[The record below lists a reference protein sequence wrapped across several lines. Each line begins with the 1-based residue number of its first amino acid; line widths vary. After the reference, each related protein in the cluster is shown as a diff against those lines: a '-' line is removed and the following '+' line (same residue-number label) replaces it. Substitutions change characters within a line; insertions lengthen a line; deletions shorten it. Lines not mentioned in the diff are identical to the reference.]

1 MSASEKKPRPSL
13 AVLQWLDK
21 QGVDLEESI
30 KAYSAFEEANVL
42 GNRIGRAVW
51 LTESVAGNLARGTI
65 GRRQAV
71 EMLREIHQALFE
83 LGRDLGPACPPQSRE
98 QFRWNHAAGEIAP
111 WQPPTIGCENAV
123 RYGNKP
129 EKGAA

>member
-42 GNRIGRAVW
+42 GNRIGRAIW
-51 LTESVAGNLARGTI
+51 TTELVAGNLARGTM
-65 GRRQAV
+65 GRREAV
-71 EMLREIHQALFE
+71 ERLRDLHRILFE
-83 LGRDLGPACPPQSRE
+83 LTRDLDPTCPPQQTER
-98 QFRWNHAAGEIAP
+98 FRWNHAAGAVAP
-111 WQPPTIGCENAV
+111 WQPPTIGCENLSLG
-123 RYGNKP
+123 RD
-129 EKGAA
+129 EEGAE